1 MAYQN
6 QPDTPEALLGVNKPK
21 QGPSFVEQTRG
32 QVSIWGN
39 TVRNEGYGLRTPFL
53 AALLRDTQTGTN
65 AWYRKIREM
74 RKHPTVSL
82 VRSLSIAVM
91 AGSPWSVKAEDEA
104 PEGAKDFI
112 DKQMTPLQDL
122 VMGKSLE
129 GTFDFGWQP
138 FEKIFQFNIETMQI
152 ELGKLKPL
160 LQDQTDIVVRTNTG
174 QFAGFKQF
182 MTFMDLSNVL
192 LINYAVEGTYF
203 YGQGNMPSIEQA
215 FNRWTV
221 TDESNV
227 RFDKKVSGSHWVV
240 HYPPGQ
246 TTYGNAKVDN
256 YKVATAMLA
265 ALEGSGSII
274 VPNDLQG
281 MVTDLNAHSTD
292 TAWKIELMT
301 ADSSAQ
307 VGFQAR
313 LSYLDSLIV
322 RAGGFPE
329 RSILEGQYGTKA
341 EAEAHADFAVALM
354 DYRNKQIINQ
364 VNWHLVNQLL
374 VLNYGQKAANTVKL
388 EVAPIADD
396 KIAMLKQVYMAA
408 LANPAVGP
416 NEFNNI
422 DMPAMRDQV
431 GVPSAENPVNG
442 VGSGPDYTGGT
453 GINGGHDP
461 MLQQFLANLNTGPE
475 SSMVNVGG
483 QPNMAYQQS
492 ALAASL

>member
-1 MAYQN
+1 MAFQN
-6 QPDTPEALLGVNKPK
+6 TPDTFEALLGVNKPK

-53 AALLRDTQTGTN
+53 AALLRDTQTGTT

-74 RKHPTVSL
+74 RKHPTVGL
-82 VRSLSIAVM
+82 VRSLSVAVM
-91 AGSPWSVKAEDEA
+91 AGSPWSVKAEDNA
-104 PEGAKDFI
+104 IGDSKDFI
-112 DKQMTPLQDL
+112 SRQMLPMQDL
-122 VMGKSLE
+122 IMGTSLR

-138 FEKIFQFNIETMQI
+138 FEKVFQFNVETMQI

-192 LINYAVEGTYF
+192 LVNFNVEGTYY
-203 YGQGNMPSIEQA
+203 YGEGNMPSIEQA
-215 FNRWTV
+215 VNRWWV
-221 TDESNV
+221 TDDSNV

-240 HYPPGQ
+240 HYPV
-246 TTYGNAKVDN
+246 GNTPINGGTANIDN
-256 YKVATAMLA
+256 FKLANAMLS
-265 ALEGSGSII
+265 ALEGSGSIV
-274 VPNDLQG
+274 VPNDLQQ
-281 MVTDLNAHSTD
+281 MVTDLNGHSTD
-292 TAWKIELMT
+292 TSWKIELLT

-374 VLNYGQKAANTVKL
+374 VLNYGPKAANTVKI

-396 KIAMLKQVYMAA
+396 KIAMIKQVYMAA

-416 NEFNNI
+416 AEFGNI

-431 GVPSAENPVNG
+431 GLPSAEHPVNG
-442 VGSGPDYTGGT
+442 GACGPDYTGGT
-453 GINGGHDP
+453 GVNGGHDP
-461 MLQQFLANLNTGPE
+461 MLQQFLANLNTAPE
-475 SSMVNVGG
+475 APIGG
-483 QPNMAYQQS
+483 QPDMAYQQS